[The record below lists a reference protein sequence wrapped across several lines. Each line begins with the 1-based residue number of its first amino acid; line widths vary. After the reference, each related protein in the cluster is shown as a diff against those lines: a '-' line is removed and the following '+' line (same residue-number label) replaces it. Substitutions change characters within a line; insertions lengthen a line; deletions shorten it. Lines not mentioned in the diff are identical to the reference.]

1 MEGNSMNESYMELV
15 DEVTAVVVP
24 FGLDLLGALAILV
37 VGWIGANW
45 ARRMVTSA
53 LGRFKNLDPTL
64 VPVIVN
70 TVRYTILVFVGV
82 AVLARFGVQ
91 TTSIIAVLGAAGL
104 AIGLAL
110 QGTLQNISAGI
121 MLLIIRPLRSG
132 DYIDA
137 DGIAGTVNEIGLF
150 VTEMTTFDG
159 VFVSV
164 PNSQLWGRA
173 IKNFTRNTT
182 RRVDVPVG
190 IAYDDNMDTAME
202 ALLNLMKSDERVLP
216 DPECQTM
223 ITELGD
229 SAVVVTMRCWVHR
242 DNYWGVLF
250 DLNKRGKETVEAAGC
265 SIPFP
270 QRDVHLFATD
280 ADAKAKAS

>member
-1 MEGNSMNESYMELV
+1 MDESYMDLV
-15 DEVTAVVVP
+15 DEITAVVVP

-37 VGWIGANW
+37 VGWIAANW
-45 ARRMVTSA
+45 ARNLIARA
-53 LGRFKNLDPTL
+53 LARVKNLDPTL

-70 TVRYTILVFVGV
+70 MVRYAILVFVV
-82 AVLARFGVQ
+82 IAVLARFGVQ
-91 TTSIIAVLGAAGL
+91 TASIIAVVGAAGL

-110 QGTLQNISAGI
+110 QGTLQNIASGI
-121 MLLIIRPLRSG
+121 MLLVIRPLRVG
-132 DYIDA
+132 EYIDA
-137 DGIAGTVNEIGLF
+137 DGIAGSVEEIGLF
-150 VTEMTTFDG
+150 VTEMKTFDG

-173 IKNFTRNTT
+173 IRNFTRNAT

-229 SAVVVTMRCWVHR
+229 SAVVVNMRCWTHR
-242 DNYWGVLF
+242 DNFWGLLF
-250 DLNKRGKETVEAAGC
+250 DLNKRGKEAVEAAGC
-265 SIPFP
+265 TIPFP
-270 QRDVHLFATD
+270 QRDIHLYATE
-280 ADAKAKAS
+280 AAAKAQGET

>member
-1 MEGNSMNESYMELV
+1 MSESYAEIF

-24 FGLDLLGALAILV
+24 FGMDLLGALAILI

-45 ARRMVTSA
+45 VRRLVASG

-70 TVRYTILVFVGV
+70 TVRYAILVFVAI

-91 TTSIIAVLGAAGL
+91 TASIIAVLGAAGL

-110 QGTLQNISAGI
+110 QGTLQNIAAGI
-121 MLLIIRPLRSG
+121 MLLIIRPIRSG
-132 DYIDA
+132 EYIDA

-190 IAYDDNMDTAME
+190 ISYDDNIDTAME
-202 ALLNLMKSDERVLP
+202 TLLGLMKADERVLP
-216 DPECQTM
+216 DPACQTM
-223 ITELGD
+223 VTELGD
-229 SAVVVTMRCWVHR
+229 SAVVVNMRCWVHR

-250 DLNKRGKETVEAAGC
+250 DFNKNGKAAVEAAGC

-270 QRDVHLFATD
+270 QRDVHLYPTATA
-280 ADAKAKAS
+280 ADAAE